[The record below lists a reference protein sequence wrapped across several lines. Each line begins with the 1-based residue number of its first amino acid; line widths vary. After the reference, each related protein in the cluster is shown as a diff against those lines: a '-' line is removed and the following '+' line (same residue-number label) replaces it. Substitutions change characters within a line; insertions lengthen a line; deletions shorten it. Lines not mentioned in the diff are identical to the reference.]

1 MGRKGKI
8 VFGIITIIAVCIS
21 SVIGLT
27 HLPNDIPYEIVLRFF
42 CMFAPCMTILCV
54 INLLKKINKQ
64 A

>member
-27 HLPNDIPYEIVLRFF
+27 FLPNDIKYEIVFRFF
-42 CMFAPCMTILCV
+42 WMFAPCRMILCF
-54 INLLKKINKQ
+54 INLLKEEQ
-64 A
+64 

>member
-21 SVIGLT
+21 SIIGLIF
-27 HLPNDIPYEIVLRFF
+27 LPNDTKYEIVLRFF

-54 INLLKKINKQ
+54 INLLKKINEQ

>member
-8 VFGIITIIAVCIS
+8 VFGITTIIAVCIS

-42 CMFAPCMTILCV
+42 CMFAPCMTILRN
-54 INLLKKINKQ
+54 ILI
-64 A
+64 

>member
-8 VFGIITIIAVCIS
+8 VFGIITIIVVCIS

-27 HLPNDIPYEIVLRFF
+27 HLPNDIPYEMVLRFF

-54 INLLKKINKQ
+54 INLLKKDK
-64 A
+64 

>member
-27 HLPNDIPYEIVLRFF
+27 FLPNDIKYEI
-42 CMFAPCMTILCV
+42 
-54 INLLKKINKQ
+54 K
-64 A
+64 